1 MTQASPPSPLAG
13 KFLIGVSVLG
23 LLYLGREV
31 LVPMTLAG
39 TLAFV
44 LAPFVRR
51 FRRLGLGQTAAAIS
65 ALLLAGCF
73 MAIVGAA
80 LLGQLSAMSRE
91 LPAYE
96 SNLQE
101 KLGTLRKLT
110 IDQLEE
116 AHGRAGRMMGSLKS
130 SPSRTAGSS
139 AVSSA
144 VSSAGSPGGAD
155 PDEPFPRPATA
166 PAEPPDRGADAL
178 RRLAA
183 AVWGPAAT
191 VGIVILVLIF
201 SLLEQDVLRDR
212 LIRLLG
218 GSDIRAATS
227 AVNDAGQRLS
237 RYFISQFT
245 VNFGV
250 AVVIGVLLA
259 VLGMPH
265 AVIWAVLAGVL
276 RFIPYVGFPAAAL
289 GACAVAAGVSPGWEL
304 AGSTALVFLAVELV
318 VAHVLEPRLYG
329 HATGLSPLSVVAAAI
344 FWSAL
349 WGPVGLLLSTPLTLC
364 LVVAGRHVP
373 ALAFLDILLGDTP
386 ALSLA
391 QRFYQRS
398 LSGDAVEILADAR
411 AFLKRKSLATYCDKV
426 VLPAL
431 NLGRDDLVRNL
442 ITQQQRS
449 AAQRVILQVLGE
461 LTRLPHAPKRRWT
474 RSALLGGDLGL
485 QLRQDRLNIEAG
497 SPGRPAADGRP
508 ALMCISMDDREAHL
522 SAELLVRILRGDR
535 LDASHVTV
543 QELAGM
549 PDELDVAAV
558 QAVLVVAAAADGA
571 VDGDAQALNE
581 MLARMPQARVISMFS
596 ANRTSVD
603 QIAPD
608 RPHDT
613 VFSFEEAIVVLKRAE
628 LQGAPQAA
636 PQAAAVPTLS
646 SSRSSPA
653 AISSKDSR

>member
-1 MTQASPPSPLAG
+1 MTPASPSSSLAA

-110 IDQLEE
+110 VDQLEE
-116 AHGRAGRMMGSLKS
+116 AHGRAGRMMGSLKA
-130 SPSRTAGSS
+130 SPSQTAGSAGS
-139 AVSSA
+139 V
-144 VSSAGSPGGAD
+144 GSPGGVD
-155 PDEPFPRPATA
+155 PEEPFPRQATTSS
-166 PAEPPDRGADAL
+166 EPPDRGEDAL

-259 VLGMPH
+259 ALGMPH

-289 GACAVAAGVSPGWEL
+289 GACAVAAGVSPEWHL
-304 AGSTALVFLAVELV
+304 AWSTALVFLAVELV

-329 HATGLSPLSVVAAAI
+329 HATGLSPLSVVVAAI

-449 AAQRVILQVLGE
+449 AAQRVILHVLGE

-474 RSALLGGDLGL
+474 RSVLFGGDLGL
-485 QLRQDRLNIEAG
+485 QLRQDRLTIEAG
-497 SPGRPAADGRP
+497 SPGQSAAGAGS

-522 SAELLVRILRGDR
+522 SAELLVRILRGDQ
-535 LDASHVTV
+535 LGALHVTV
-543 QELAGM
+543 QELASV
-549 PDELDVAAV
+549 PAALDLSAV
-558 QAVLVVAAAADGA
+558 QAVLVVAAATDGA
-571 VDGDAQALNE
+571 VEGDAQALNE

-613 VFSFEEAIVVLKRAE
+613 AFSFEEAIALLKRAD
-628 LQGAPQAA
+628 LQG
-636 PQAAAVPTLS
+636 V
-646 SSRSSPA
+646 PA
-653 AISSKDSR
+653 ADAEASGQS

>member
-1 MTQASPPSPLAG
+1 MTPASPSSSLAA

-110 IDQLEE
+110 VDQLEE
-116 AHGRAGRMMGSLKS
+116 AHGRAGRMMGSLKA
-130 SPSRTAGSS
+130 SPSQAAGSVGS
-139 AVSSA
+139 V
-144 VSSAGSPGGAD
+144 GSPGGVD
-155 PDEPFPRPATA
+155 PEEPFPRQATTS
-166 PAEPPDRGADAL
+166 AEPPDRGEDAL

-289 GACAVAAGVSPGWEL
+289 GACAVAAGVSPEWHL
-304 AGSTALVFLAVELV
+304 AWSTALVFLAVELV

-329 HATGLSPLSVVAAAI
+329 HATGLSPLSVVVAAI

-411 AFLKRKSLATYCDKV
+411 TFLKRKSLATYCDKV

-449 AAQRVILQVLGE
+449 AAQRVILHVLGE

-474 RSALLGGDLGL
+474 RSVLFGGDLGL
-485 QLRQDRLNIEAG
+485 QLRQDRLTIEAG
-497 SPGRPAADGRP
+497 SPGQSVAGAGS

-522 SAELLVRILRGDR
+522 SAELLVRILRGDQ
-535 LDASHVTV
+535 LGALHVTV
-543 QELAGM
+543 QELASV
-549 PDELDVAAV
+549 PAALDLAAV
-558 QAVLVVAAAADGA
+558 QAVLVVAAATDGA
-571 VDGDAQALNE
+571 VEGDAQALNE

-613 VFSFEEAIVVLKRAE
+613 AFSFEEAIALLKRAD
-628 LQGAPQAA
+628 LQG
-636 PQAAAVPTLS
+636 V
-646 SSRSSPA
+646 PA
-653 AISSKDSR
+653 ADAEASGQS

>member
-1 MTQASPPSPLAG
+1 MTQAAPSSPLAG

-51 FRRLGLGQTAAAIS
+51 FRRLGLGQTAAALS

-73 MAIVGAA
+73 VGVVGAA

-96 SNLQE
+96 ANLQE
-101 KLGTLRKLT
+101 KLTTLRKLT
-110 IDQLEE
+110 VDQLEE
-116 AHGRAGRMMGSLKS
+116 AHGRAGRMMGNFRS
-130 SPSRTAGSS
+130 SASQTAG
-139 AVSSA
+139 A
-144 VSSAGSPGGAD
+144 AGGVD
-155 PDEPFPRPATA
+155 PEEPVLRQTTA
-166 PAEPPDRGADAL
+166 PTEPPDRGADAL

-245 VNFGV
+245 VNLGV

-289 GACAVAAGVSPGWEL
+289 GACAVAAGVSPGWDL
-304 AGSTALVFLAVELV
+304 AWATALVFLAVELV

-329 HATGLSPLSVVAAAI
+329 HATGLSPLSVVVAAI

-431 NLGRDDLVRNL
+431 NLGRDDLARNL

-449 AAQRVILQVLGE
+449 AAQRVILHVLGE

-474 RSALLGGDLGL
+474 RSMLFGGDLGL
-485 QLRQDRLNIEAG
+485 QLRQDRLSIEAG
-497 SPGRPAADGRP
+497 SAGRPAAGAGA
-508 ALMCISMDDREAHL
+508 ALICISMDDREAHL
-522 SAELLVRILRGDR
+522 SAELLVRILRGDQ
-535 LDASHVTV
+535 LDARHVTV
-543 QELAGM
+543 QELADVAGM
-549 PDELDVAAV
+549 AAGLDVAAV

-571 VDGDAQALNE
+571 VEGDAQALNE
-581 MLARMPQARVISMFS
+581 RLARWPQARVISMFS

-613 VFSFEEAIVVLKRAE
+613 VFSFEEAIALLKRTE
-628 LQGAPQAA
+628 LPVLPVADTGAG
-636 PQAAAVPTLS
+636 
-646 SSRSSPA
+646 RGE
-653 AISSKDSR
+653 

>member
-1 MTQASPPSPLAG
+1 MTQSSPSSPLAA

-73 MAIVGAA
+73 MVVLGAA

-96 SNLQE
+96 ANLQE
-101 KLGTLRKLT
+101 KVSTLRKLT
-110 IDQLEE
+110 VDQLEE
-116 AHGRAGRMMGSLKS
+116 AHGRAGRMMGTLKS
-130 SPSRTAGSS
+130 SPSSPSSSSTAEPADSGDPEWPSRRRTTS
-139 AVSSA
+139 
-144 VSSAGSPGGAD
+144 
-155 PDEPFPRPATA
+155 
-166 PAEPPDRGADAL
+166 PAEPPDRGVDAL
-178 RRLAA
+178 RQLAA

-245 VNFGV
+245 VNLGV
-250 AVVIGVLLA
+250 AVVIGVLLV

-289 GACAVAAGVSPGWEL
+289 GACAVAAGVSPGWDL
-304 AGSTALVFLAVELV
+304 AWSTALVFLAVELV

-329 HATGLSPLSVVAAAI
+329 HATGLSPLSVVVAAI

-411 AFLKRKSLATYCDKV
+411 AFLKRKSLAAYCDKV

-431 NLGRDDLVRNL
+431 NLGREDLGRNL

-474 RSALLGGDLGL
+474 PSMLLGGDLGL

-497 SPGRPAADGRP
+497 SPGHAVAGAPP

-522 SAELLVRILRGDR
+522 SAELLVRLLRGDQR
-535 LDASHVTV
+535 DALHVTV
-543 QELAGM
+543 QELASVPAG
-549 PDELDVAAV
+549 LDDAAV
-558 QAVLVVAAAADGA
+558 QVVLVVAAAADGA
-571 VDGDAQALNE
+571 VEADAQALNE
-581 MLARMPQARVISMFS
+581 RLARWPQARVISMFS

-603 QIAPD
+603 QISPD

-613 VFSFEEAIVVLKRAE
+613 VFSFDEAVAALKKT
-628 LQGAPQAA
+628 
-636 PQAAAVPTLS
+636 AV
-646 SSRSSPA
+646 
-653 AISSKDSR
+653 

>member
-1 MTQASPPSPLAG
+1 MTQAAPSSPLAG

-51 FRRLGLGQTAAAIS
+51 FRRLGLGQTAAAVS

-73 MAIVGAA
+73 MAVVGAA

-96 SNLQE
+96 ANLQE
-101 KLGTLRKLT
+101 KLTTLRKLT
-110 IDQLEE
+110 VDQLEE
-116 AHGRAGRMMGSLKS
+116 AHGRAGRMMGTFRS
-130 SPSRTAGSS
+130 SPSQGAGP
-139 AVSSA
+139 V
-144 VSSAGSPGGAD
+144 AGVDPEGA
-155 PDEPFPRPATA
+155 FPRDATTS
-166 PAEPPDRGADAL
+166 AEPPDRGADAL

-245 VNFGV
+245 VNLGV

-289 GACAVAAGVSPGWEL
+289 GACAVAAGVSPGWDL
-304 AGSTALVFLAVELV
+304 AWSTALVFLAVELV

-329 HATGLSPLSVVAAAI
+329 HATGLSPLSVVVAAI

-431 NLGRDDLVRNL
+431 NLGRDDLARNL

-449 AAQRVILQVLGE
+449 AAQRVIVHVLGE

-474 RSALLGGDLGL
+474 RSMLLGGDLGL

-497 SPGRPAADGRP
+497 SPGKAAAGAGA

-522 SAELLVRILRGDR
+522 SAELLVRILRGDQ
-535 LDASHVTV
+535 LDAWHVTV
-543 QELAGM
+543 QELASVPAERDM
-549 PDELDVAAV
+549 AAV
-558 QAVLVVAAAADGA
+558 QAVLVVAAAAADGA
-571 VDGDAQALNE
+571 VEGHAQALNE
-581 MLARMPQARVISMFS
+581 MLARLPQARVISMFS

-613 VFSFEEAIVVLKRAE
+613 VFSFEEAVALLKRTDLPA
-628 LQGAPQAA
+628 LPTGAAGA
-636 PQAAAVPTLS
+636 DHSA
-646 SSRSSPA
+646 
-653 AISSKDSR
+653 